1 MVAISDGA
9 LVVAT
14 WDGEVAGED
23 PAGAEGEVAGA
34 VPTGIDGVLLGALA
48 GIEGVFFGAVPAG
61 AEDEGLPV
69 GYGGT
74 TGERG
79 ALAEGGANDGTEE
92 EATCE
97 GED

>member
-1 MVAISDGA
+1 MVATSDGA

-14 WDGEVAGED
+14 WDGEVTGED
-23 PAGAEGEVAGA
+23 PAGADGEVAGA
-34 VPTGIDGVLLGALA
+34 VPAGVDGVLLGGVPA
-48 GIEGVFFGAVPAG
+48 GVDGVFFGAVPAG
-61 AEDEGLPV
+61 AEDGLPV

-74 TGERG
+74 TGEVG
-79 ALAEGGANDGTEE
+79 ALGEVGGNDGPEE